1 MNQDPITAPA
11 PGTGL
16 LLKLDGT
23 RQVLTPAK
31 PRRGF
36 QFPELYGP
44 LDCRTI
50 EVHQLIDG
58 PFKGMLLLFD
68 EEGSFRNDRDGKNEE
83 ATALWRQAYPAS
95 KYAIGAYNILY
106 GNVLLTHDNL
116 LK

>member
-1 MNQDPITAPA
+1 MNNDPITAPA

-23 RQVLTPAK
+23 RKVLTPAK

-36 QFPELYGP
+36 QFTELYGP
-44 LDCRTI
+44 LACRTI

-68 EEGSFRNDRDGKNEE
+68 EEGGFKGEDNFNLQASR
-83 ATALWRQAYPAS
+83 LWAEAYPPVE
-95 KYAIGAYNILY
+95 YPYNNGGILW
-106 GNVLLTHDNL
+106 GNVLLTHDKL